1 MTSQETERTFPLTSL
16 FLVYQAN
23 YCDGTKSQLT
33 ISANELITHALDAL
47 DRHAVSSFLE
57 DQASHQGC
65 YLIVRKGA
73 EDSKLLDI
81 PPAEPATVAA
91 PEVPEA
97 TNSSNESEDGSN
109 A

>member
-33 ISANELITHALDAL
+33 ISANELLTHELDAL

-57 DQASHQGC
+57 DQEAHKGC
-65 YLIVRKGA
+65 FLIVRKGS
-73 EDSKLLDI
+73 EDTKLLDI
-81 PPAEPATVAA
+81 PPAAPLTVVA
-91 PEVPEA
+91 PEVSAE
-97 TNSSNESEDGSN
+97 TNSEDGSN

>member
-33 ISANELITHALDAL
+33 ISANELISHQLDAL

-73 EDSKLLDI
+73 EDTKLLDI
-81 PPAEPATVAA
+81 PPAAPSTVVA
-91 PEVPEA
+91 PEVSEE
-97 TNSSNESEDGSN
+97 TSNSNDEGGSN